1 MADFNF
7 RISPNVVLG
16 SYSASRLG
24 QFVREWGSRYMVIL
38 DPVLNEYDVATKIKQ
53 SLTDRKV
60 DYFVFDEIPTAPD
73 TSVVQQALQ
82 LAREAHIHGV
92 ITAGGTKAANVGRAV
107 AALYNEVQDIYEFV
121 DGAAPVSGALPLISI
136 PTSMRDMFIFADR
149 TPIIDGRNRQL
160 KLLKMQPNV
169 CKLALFD
176 PNLSISLTENQIAS
190 LTLHTLCMAIE
201 CYISQKA
208 SFFSD
213 TIAEKA
219 IELLGS
225 GMDGAP
231 NLTSATTPE
240 MFIAQGGCMTSLAA
254 GVSSTGVAS
263 LLALTINARFKLSRS
278 IVAAIL
284 FPYAIEEAAKY
295 KTEKLA
301 KVARILRVTS
311 ETSTSEV
318 AVDALISNIRDRLAM
333 ANLPTRLKDLSVS
346 VEQLSLAAEDAGQLD
361 LINNLPRSMTAD
373 DLFDIIKQ
381 AY

>member
-284 FPYAIEEAAKY
+284 FPYTLEEAAKY
-295 KTEKLA
+295 KTEKIA
-301 KVARILRVTS
+301 KVAKILRVAS
-311 ETSTSEV
+311 ETSTPEV